1 MPAGKEIDGAAG
13 VPEFYGK
20 ELRWQRERAGLTLE
34 QTVRGVFY
42 SVSYLSEIERG
53 RRRMPLDLAQHVDRV
68 LGTDGF
74 FARGCEDVRNA
85 GQQAGGH
92 YFDRVREM
100 QPRALD
106 IVQWEPMLIPGA
118 LQLEPYIEALVQLSD
133 PRVTSEVLKE
143 RVSTRRARSWLMDD
157 KEGPISWLV
166 VHESVLLQPLLGYAD
181 TAEQLA
187 HVAAVARRGGF
198 VPQVLPSEDSS
209 VGAQPFLCGTTL
221 LMEFDGAPPAVYTE
235 SAYSGHLVEGPVAVR
250 QYRNAYDR
258 LRATALPPELSLR
271 LIESVAEDYRN
282 GKRPRSF
289 ASRLMAKGGSGLGP

>member
-53 RRRMPLDLAQHVDRV
+53 RRRMPLDLAQHVDKV

-85 GQQAGGH
+85 GRRVEGH
-92 YFDRVREM
+92 YFDEVLEM
-100 QPRALD
+100 ESRALD
-106 IVQWEPMLIPGA
+106 IVQWEPMLIPGP
-118 LQLEPYIEALVQLSD
+118 LQLEPYIEALVRLGT
-133 PRVTSEVLKE
+133 PRVTQEVLKE
-143 RVSTRRARSWLMDD
+143 RISTRRARSWVMED
-157 KEGPISWLV
+157 KEGPVSWLV
-166 VHESVLLQPLLGYAD
+166 LHESVLRQPLLGYAD
-181 TAEQLA
+181 MAEQLA

-198 VPQVLPSEDSS
+198 VPQILAS
-209 VGAQPFLCGTTL
+209 GAGARGADPFMCGTTVL
-221 LMEFDGAPPAVYTE
+221 LEFSGAPPVLYTE
-235 SAYSGHLVEGPVAVR
+235 SMYSGNMVEEAATVE

-258 LRATALPPELSLR
+258 LRAAALPPELSLW
-271 LIESVAEDYRN
+271 LIESAAEDYRN

-289 ASRLMAKGGSGLGP
+289 ASRLTAKGGPGLRP